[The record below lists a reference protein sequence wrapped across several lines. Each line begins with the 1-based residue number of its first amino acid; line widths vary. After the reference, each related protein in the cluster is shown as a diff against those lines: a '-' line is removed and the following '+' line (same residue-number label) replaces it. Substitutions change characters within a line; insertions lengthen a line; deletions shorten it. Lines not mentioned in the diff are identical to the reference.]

1 MLNFLRADYSELVIG
16 ARFVV
21 RSSVMCVYIGRCVV
35 VVIVI
40 IIIIII
46 IIILLSALC
55 RVFTIIQGVT
65 GGTDQTSGGCSLC

>member
-46 IIILLSALC
+46 IILLSALC